1 MAEPIN
7 QAAASRLQAAT
18 AETPNMAGR
27 GEARDPGSRAAN
39 LVDGWSKH
47 GGAEVG

>member
-7 QAAASRLQAAT
+7 QAAASRLEAAT
-18 AETPNMAGR
+18 TETPNMAGR
-27 GEARDPGSRAAN
+27 GEAGDPGSRAAN